1 MYLRTPIAL
10 AAALLLAIST
20 GLASQEKKAPD
31 VTGTWIGTFTSTTS
45 TGEPDEDPAYLS
57 LKQTGEE
64 LTGTAGPRADRQMP
78 LAKGKVTTEKGVTTV
93 AFDVTEPSG
102 GPPIHFD
109 LKLVDGRLKGTA
121 NQESSDRKR
130 TAMVDVGR
138 EK

>member
-1 MYLRTPIAL
+1 MPLRTPIAL
-10 AAALLLAIST
+10 AAALFLAAST
-20 GLASQEKKAPD
+20 GLASQEKAPNL
-31 VTGTWIGTFTSTTS
+31 TGNWIGTFTSTTS

-78 LAKGKVTTEKGVTTV
+78 IAKGKVTTEKGVTAVT
-93 AFDVTEPSG
+93 FDVTEPSG
-102 GPPIHFD
+102 GPAIHFA

-121 NQESSDRKR
+121 IGESDGQKR
-130 TAMVDVGR
+130 TATVDVAR